1 MPINQKKA
9 QVSIVKTGPQPEYT
23 QIRQA
28 VQQSLDLIGGIRDIV
43 KPDNLV
49 LINPSWVA
57 PPVER
62 EAGCITIPEIT
73 RAVADI
79 VKDIGARAVIAES
92 SAVGVDSEKV
102 IEQSGYLKLRDLG
115 YEVIDLKSLKETVD
129 LPVANAKVFE
139 RIQTWELVRQAD
151 VIISVPKLKTHDQT
165 EMTCSIKNL
174 KGLLTDKNKKA
185 MHRQGLFEG
194 VIDLL
199 AAVKPSLAIVDA
211 IICQEGVG
219 PVFGKPV
226 EMNLVLAGKDL
237 VAVDAVSARLI
248 GYHPREILLTVN
260 AAERGLGVM
269 NPEQIEIVGEK
280 LEKVR
285 RRFLRAIEDEPVA
298 MDGFKLTHGE
308 ATCTGCRNTVMSAL
322 IDMRNAD
329 QLMYLPGVTVLT
341 GDAPMPDS
349 VSSEDIVTVG
359 LCMKD
364 NQTARHVKGCPPNN
378 YLVVKAIIGD
388 RAEAD
393 RMYADESP
401 PEDPAK

>member
-1 MPINQKKA
+1 MPTNPKRA
-9 QVSIVKTGPQPEYT
+9 QVSIVKTDLQANYP

-28 VQQSLDLIGGIRDIV
+28 VQRSLDLIGGIRDVV
-43 KPDNLV
+43 KPDDLV

-57 PPVER
+57 PPVDR
-62 EAGCITIPEIT
+62 KAGCITIPEVA

-79 VKDIGARAVIAES
+79 VKDAGARPVIAES
-92 SAVGVDSEKV
+92 SAIGVDSEKV
-102 IEQSGYLKLRDLG
+102 IRQSGYSKLRDMG
-115 YEVIDLKSLKETVD
+115 YAVIDLKSLKTTVEM
-129 LPVANAKVFE
+129 PVANAKVFDS
-139 RIQTWELVRQAD
+139 IQTWDLVQQAD

-165 EMTCSIKNL
+165 EMTCAIKKL

-199 AAVKPSLAIVDA
+199 AAVKPRLAVVDA
-211 IICQEGVG
+211 IVCQEGVG

-248 GYHPREILLTVN
+248 GYDPRETLLTVN
-260 AAERGLGVM
+260 AAARGLGVM

-280 LEKVR
+280 LETVQ
-285 RRFLRAIEDEPVA
+285 RRFLRSIEDTPVT
-298 MDGFKLTHGE
+298 MEGFALVHGE
-308 ATCTGCRNTVMSAL
+308 AACTGCRNTVMSAL

-329 QLMYLPGVTVLT
+329 QLIYLPGVTVLT
-341 GDAPMPDS
+341 GDAPLPEG
-349 VSSEDIVTVG
+349 VAPEDIVTVG

-364 NQTARHVKGCPPNN
+364 KQTARHVKGCPPNN
-378 YLVVKAIIGD
+378 VLVVKAIIGD
-388 RAEAD
+388 RGEAA
-393 RMYADESP
+393 RMYADENP
-401 PEDPAK
+401 PEDAA

>member
-1 MPINQKKA
+1 MPTNPKRA
-9 QVSIVKTGPQPEYT
+9 QVSIVKTDLQANYP

-28 VQQSLDLIGGIRDIV
+28 VQRSLDLIGGIRDVV
-43 KPDNLV
+43 KPDDLV

-57 PPVER
+57 PPVEK
-62 EAGCITIPEIT
+62 EAGCITIPEVA

-79 VKDIGARAVIAES
+79 VKDAGARPVIAES
-92 SAVGVDSEKV
+92 SAIGVDSEKV
-102 IEQSGYLKLRDLG
+102 IRQSGYSKLRDMG
-115 YEVIDLKSLKETVD
+115 YEVIDLKSLKTTVEM
-129 LPVANAKVFE
+129 PVANAKVFDS
-139 RIQTWELVRQAD
+139 IQTWDLVQQAD

-165 EMTCSIKNL
+165 EMTCAIKKL

-199 AAVKPSLAIVDA
+199 AAVKPRLAVVDA
-211 IICQEGVG
+211 IVCQEGVG

-248 GYHPREILLTVN
+248 GYDPRETLLTVN
-260 AAERGLGVM
+260 AAARGLGVM

-280 LEKVR
+280 LETVQ
-285 RRFLRAIEDEPVA
+285 RRFLRSIEDTPVT
-298 MDGFKLTHGE
+298 MEGFALVHGE
-308 ATCTGCRNTVMSAL
+308 AACTGCRNTVMSAL

-341 GDAPMPDS
+341 GDAPLPQG
-349 VSSEDIVTVG
+349 VAPEDIVTVG

-364 NQTARHVKGCPPNN
+364 KQTARHVKGCPPNN
-378 YLVVKAIIGD
+378 VLVVKAIIGD
-388 RAEAD
+388 RGEAA
-393 RMYADESP
+393 RMYADQNP
-401 PEDPAK
+401 PEDAA

>member
-1 MPINQKKA
+1 MPNHQTKA
-9 QVSIVKTGPQPEYT
+9 QVAIVKTKPQPEYL

-28 VQQSLDLIGGIRDIV
+28 VSRSLDLIGGIRDIV
-43 KPDNLV
+43 KPNDLV

-62 EAGCITIPEIT
+62 EAGCITIPEVA

-79 VKDIGARAVIAES
+79 VKDIGARPIIAES
-92 SAVGVDSEKV
+92 SAIGVDSEKV
-102 IEQSGYLKLRDLG
+102 ITQSGYLKLRELG
-115 YEVIDLKSLKETVD
+115 YEVIDLKSLKTTVD
-129 LPVANAKVFE
+129 LAVENAKVFE
-139 RIQTWELVRQAD
+139 SVQTWDLVQQAD

-165 EMTCSIKNL
+165 EMTCAIKKL

-199 AAVKPSLAIVDA
+199 AAVKPSLAVVDA
-211 IICQEGVG
+211 IVCQEGAG

-226 EMNLVLAGKDL
+226 EMNLILAGKDL

-248 GYHPREILLTVN
+248 GYDPRETLLTVN

-269 NPEQIEIVGEK
+269 DPEQIEVVGER
-280 LEKVR
+280 LEDVW
-285 RRFLRAIEDEPVA
+285 RRFLRSIEDEPVT
-298 MDGFKLTHGE
+298 MEGFDLIHGE
-308 ATCTGCRNTVMSAL
+308 AACTGCRNTVMSAL

-341 GDAPMPDS
+341 GDAPMPAG
-349 VSSEDIVTVG
+349 VPGEDIVTVG

-364 NQTARHVKGCPPNN
+364 KQTARHVKGCPPNN

-388 RAEAD
+388 RAEVG
-393 RMYADESP
+393 RMYADEDP
-401 PEDPAK
+401 PEPEP

>member
-1 MPINQKKA
+1 MPISQENT
-9 QVSIVKTGPQPEYT
+9 QVSIVKTDPQADYA

-43 KPDNLV
+43 KPNDLV

-62 EAGCITIPEIT
+62 EAGCITIPEVT

-79 VKDIGARAVIAES
+79 VRDSGARPVIAES
-92 SAVGVDSEKV
+92 SAIGVDSEKV
-102 IEQSGYLKLRDLG
+102 IAQSGYLKLRELG
-115 YEVIDLKSLKETVD
+115 YEVIDLKSLPTKVD
-129 LPVANAKVFE
+129 LPVENAKVFDS
-139 RIQTWELVRQAD
+139 IQTWDLVQQAD

-165 EMTCSIKNL
+165 EMTCAIKKL

-185 MHRQGLFEG
+185 MHRRGLFEG

-199 AAVKPSLAIVDA
+199 AAVKPSLAVVDA
-211 IICQEGVG
+211 IVCQEGAG
-219 PVFGKPV
+219 PIFGKPV
-226 EMNLVLAGKDL
+226 EMNLILAGKDL

-248 GYHPREILLTVN
+248 GYHPRETLLTVN
-260 AAERGLGVM
+260 AARRGLGIM
-269 NPEQIEIVGEK
+269 DPEQIEIVGEP
-280 LEKVR
+280 LENVR
-285 RRFLRAIEDEPVA
+285 RRFLRSIDDEPVT
-298 MDGFKLTHGE
+298 MEGFELIHGQ

-341 GDAPMPDS
+341 GDAPLPDG
-349 VSSEDIVTVG
+349 VDGEDIVTVG

-364 NQTARHVKGCPPNN
+364 KQTARHVKGCPPNN

-388 RAEAD
+388 RAEAG
-393 RMYADESP
+393 RMYADDESS
-401 PEDPAK
+401 

>member
-1 MPINQKKA
+1 MATNQKKS
-9 QVSIVKTGPQPEYT
+9 QVSIVKTKPQAEYP

-43 KPDNLV
+43 KPDDLV

-57 PPVER
+57 PPVAR
-62 EAGCITIPEIT
+62 EAGCITIPEVA

-79 VKDIGARAVIAES
+79 VMDIGARPVIAES

-102 IEQSGYLKLRDLG
+102 IEQSGYSKLRELG
-115 YEVIDLKSLKETVD
+115 YEVIDLKSLKTTVE
-129 LPVANAKVFE
+129 LPVENARVFE
-139 RIQTWELVRQAD
+139 NIQTWDLVQQAD

-165 EMTCSIKNL
+165 EMTCSIKKL

-199 AAVKPSLAIVDA
+199 AAVKPSLAVVDA
-211 IICQEGVG
+211 IVCQEGAG

-226 EMNLVLAGKDL
+226 EMNLILAGKDL

-248 GYHPREILLTVN
+248 GYHPHEILLTVN
-260 AAERGLGVM
+260 AAGRGLGVM
-269 NPEQIEIVGEK
+269 NPEQIEVVGEK
-280 LEKVR
+280 LQNVR
-285 RRFLRAIEDEPVA
+285 RRFLRSIEDEPVT
-298 MDGFKLTHGE
+298 MEGFELIHGE
-308 ATCTGCRNTVMSAL
+308 AACTGCRNTVMSAL

-329 QLMYLPGVTVLT
+329 QLMYLPGVTILT
-341 GDAPMPDS
+341 GDAPIPAG
-349 VSSEDIVTVG
+349 VPGEDIVTVG

-364 NQTARHVKGCPPNN
+364 NQNARHVKGCPPNN

-388 RAEAD
+388 RAETD
-393 RMYADESP
+393 RMYADE
-401 PEDPAK
+401 DPHVGD